1 GRVIDEGFFYRLP
14 DTIPIARSKPR
25 TTGGFAPGYIALT
38 SGHAGYMQFSRDL
51 TRCFVAAKSRSILA
65 YPKRFLAMRFDELVT
80 GIPEGGPTN
89 PEQPALY
96 PNPTTGSVTIRWDW
110 PDEKVHWQVVSPTG
124 QLVDFG
130 STAATEN
137 AMRIVLASDLAAG
150 RYMLLVRNAQ
160 ADHVQHF
167 TLVKN

>member
-1 GRVIDEGFFYRLP
+1 
-14 DTIPIARSKPR
+14 
-25 TTGGFAPGYIALT
+25 
-38 SGHAGYMQFSRDL
+38 
-51 TRCFVAAKSRSILA
+51 
-65 YPKRFLAMRFDELVT
+65 MRFDELVT